1 MGTKVQQRDDS
12 WFSLASEQLSTPETV
27 LRSHAA
33 YGDSLSLAIL
43 IYVTRQQLSHFWDSS
58 WPLNAISDILRAA
71 SKFIV
76 EDTSAELQHEFCAI
90 WNQVVR
96 KMKDVDNWKIAERIL
111 KAIRHVYIR
120 LHHDTNSAPTQFSAS
135 TSDSNDIL
143 DDAGSY
149 PLCCVTGHGHGGSA
163 SITFPLPVLSNDAAP
178 PSAVPLTSPS
188 APSLPV
194 PTPSH
199 VDESVTTPPSLDI
212 SHPTP
217 ETVDNFPVPVTSPDP
232 APAGVVREI
241 AAAALQYPSLD
252 PKRLFLHLFLL
263 FPLPHHHL
271 TFPYNTTQT
280 F

>member
-71 SKFIV
+71 SKFNV

-90 WNQVVR
+90 WNLVVR

-111 KAIRHVYIR
+111 KPIRHVYIR
-120 LHHDTNSAPTQFSAS
+120 LPHDTNSAPTQFSAS

-143 DDAGSY
+143 DDTDSY
-149 PLCCVTGHGHGGSA
+149 LVCCVTGHGHGGSA
-163 SITFPLPVLSNDAAP
+163 STTFPLPVLHNDAP
-178 PSAVPLTSPS
+178 PSSPVPLTSPG

-194 PTPSH
+194 PALSH
-199 VDESVTTPPSLDI
+199 VDESLTTPPSLDI

-217 ETVDNFPVPVTSPDP
+217 ETVDNFHVPVTSPNP

-241 AAAALQYPSLD
+241 VAAGITI
-252 PKRLFLHLFLL
+252 
-263 FPLPHHHL
+263 PLPSPETSFFYVYLSFFLCL
-271 TFPYNTTQT
+271 TAT
-280 F
+280 